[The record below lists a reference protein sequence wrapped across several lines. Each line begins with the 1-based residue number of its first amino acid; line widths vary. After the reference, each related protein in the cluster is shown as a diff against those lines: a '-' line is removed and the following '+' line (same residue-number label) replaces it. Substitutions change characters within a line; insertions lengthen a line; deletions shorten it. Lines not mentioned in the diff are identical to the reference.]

1 MKRIKALF
9 WTSLTSLGVITLSII
24 PIPEVEPLEDVPLI
38 DKWVHFVMYGA
49 VAMAVWHD
57 RCHRPLAPSE
67 LPRGPR
73 PDRAT
78 MLLATLYP
86 AALGGLM
93 ELVQAYLTTYRSGDW
108 LDFVADCVG
117 VALAFPVGYVLYSLL
132 YKLKKSKSPTD
143 LA

>member
-1 MKRIKALF
+1 MNRIKAFF
-9 WTSLTSLGVITLSII
+9 WTSLTSLGVFILSVM

-57 RCHRPLAPSE
+57 RCHRKPAPSS
-67 LPRGPR
+67 PR

-78 MLLATLYP
+78 LLLATLYP

-117 VALAFPVGYVLYSLL
+117 VALAFPLGYVLYSLL
-132 YKLKKSKSPTD
+132 YKRSGK
-143 LA
+143 ANAR